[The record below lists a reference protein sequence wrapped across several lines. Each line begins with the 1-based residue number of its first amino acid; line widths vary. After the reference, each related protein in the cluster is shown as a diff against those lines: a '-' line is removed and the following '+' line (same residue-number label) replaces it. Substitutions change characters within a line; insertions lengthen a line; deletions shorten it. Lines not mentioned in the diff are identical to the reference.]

1 MYLSKVTL
9 PSGQAQWTRHD
20 AFEGPRTTL
29 PGFSLDQWLKHTSG
43 RVTSAIA
50 EASALDG
57 APSEPQ
63 STPAPPIESQE
74 VWAAGVT
81 YERSREARQEEAQDG
96 GDVYARVYGAQR
108 PELFFKALPHNVV
121 GSGQHVGIRSDS
133 RWNVP
138 EPELGVLLN
147 PAMEVVGFTIGNDM
161 SSRDIEGENPLYLP
175 QAKVYTASCA
185 LGPSLLLTDQR
196 SFPLLDIHIT
206 IARNGHQVFSGSTS
220 TARLHRRLEDLID
233 YLSRSNIFPNGA
245 ILLTGTGIVPPLD
258 FTLQAG
264 DRIDITIEGLGTLS
278 NPVKV
283 V

>member
-1 MYLSKVTL
+1 MYLTKIIL

-20 AFEGPRTTL
+20 ALDGPRTAL
-29 PGFSLDQWLKHTSG
+29 SGFSLDAWLHQSSG
-43 RVTSAIA
+43 QVASAIA
-50 EASALDG
+50 YLIALDG
-57 APSEPQ
+57 IPSE
-63 STPAPPIESQE
+63 SRYAPAPPIESQE

-96 GDVYARVYGAQR
+96 GDVYARVYRAER
-108 PELFFKALPHNVV
+108 PELFFKSLPRNVV
-121 GSGQHVGIRSDS
+121 GSGQPVGIRSDS

-147 PAMEVVGFTIGNDM
+147 PALEVVGFTIGNDM

-185 LGPSLLLTDQR
+185 LGPSLLLTDQG
-196 SFPLLDIHIT
+196 SFPLLDIHIA
-206 IARNGHQVFSGSTS
+206 IVRDGHQVFSGSTS
-220 TARLHRRLEDLID
+220 TARLHRRLDELVE
-233 YLSRSNIFPNGA
+233 YLSRSNTFPSGA
-245 ILLTGTGIVPPLD
+245 VLLTGTGIVPPLD
-258 FTLQAG
+258 FTLQAN
-264 DRIDITIEGLGTLS
+264 DRVDISIQGLGTLS